1 MAARTDAAARSS
13 YYFCTLLVVLCF
25 IPHSLCTFKYSR
37 DELLQLSGDYR
48 LSVEYLIPP
57 EIVKPPSGTPAAA
70 DRRRKRCERRQ
81 KRGKRGGVWAR
92 LKASPFKPPLP
103 TIFLSNARSI
113 RHKLDEIRLQIA
125 TRRTLNHCSCL
136 IFSETWLDNS
146 IPDAAIELAGRT
158 AYRADRTAESEA
170 ELLLL
175 KCRPFYLP
183 REFAVV
189 YICAVYIPPDANA
202 KLALAQVS
210 SSINNSL
217 VAHPDSVFIA
227 AGDFNHAD
235 LKSVLHKFHRN
246 VKCATRGDRTLDQV
260 YTNVAGA
267 YRAQAYPHLGLSDHL
282 SLLLH
287 PRYTPKIK
295 SAGITVK
302 TVRTWPEDA
311 VPMLQDCFHHTDWDV
326 FKEQNTDKRV
336 VLDNYTSTVLD
347 YICFCVDNVTCWRQF
362 RVFPNTPPWMTQEV
376 KQLIRARDTAFHSGD
391 QEAYS
396 AARADLRRGINTAK
410 RHYRRRIEARFETTT
425 NPRQVWEGIRAITD
439 YKRRSPPSSADSPTL
454 AEDLNLFYARF
465 DRDNTDPVL
474 PPLPTTG
481 LAPVL
486 SVHEVR
492 RVFCSIN
499 TRKAAGPDGVL
510 GRVLKDCAAEL
521 ADVFTSIF
529 NISLS
534 CSLVPACFKAATI
547 VPLPKQPN
555 VTCLNDFRPVA
566 LTSIPAKCLERLVI
580 KHIKAALPLSLDPH
594 QFAYR
599 ENRSTEDAIATV
611 LHTLLEHL
619 EHKNTYARLLF
630 VDYSSAFN
638 TIRPYKLRPKLHQL
652 GLNTTLCNWIV
663 DFLTNRTQSVRVGK
677 NISSTLV
684 VNTGAPQGCVLSP
697 LLYTLYT
704 HDCLASSAS
713 NLIVKFADD
722 TTVLGLITNNDEAN
736 YRREVQ
742 HLESWCHNNN
752 LVLNT
757 KKTKEIVVD
766 FRRRGHTDHQPL
778 FIGKDVV
785 ERVQSF
791 KFLGVTVTEDLSWGD
806 HISKAVG
813 KAQQRLYYL
822 RKLKSA
828 HISRPLMVNF
838 YNCAISSVLTYGFL
852 VWFSS
857 CSKADQQA
865 LQRVVK
871 AAGRIIGTT
880 LPEISTIFSTR
891 CLRRVHNILR
901 DQHHPAHHLFH
912 LLPSG
917 RRYRS
922 IQARTSRLAN
932 SLYPQAVRLL
942 NSAPLTSLPP
952 SHGQ

>member
-1 MAARTDAAARSS
+1 MVRCSSNNKPWINPDIKALLKEKKRAFKSGNKEGLRTAQKK
-13 YYFCTLLVVLCF
+13 L
-25 IPHSLCTFKYSR
+25 
-37 DELLQLSGDYR
+37 
-48 LSVEYLIPP
+48 
-57 EIVKPPSGTPAAA
+57 
-70 DRRRKRCERRQ
+70 RRKIRR
-81 KRGKRGGVWAR
+81 A
-92 LKASPFKPPLP
+92 KA
-103 TIFLSNARSI
+103 A
-113 RHKLDEIRLQIA
+113 
-125 TRRTLNHCSCL
+125 
-136 IFSETWLDNS
+136 
-146 IPDAAIELAGRT
+146 
-158 AYRADRTAESEA
+158 
-170 ELLLL
+170 
-175 KCRPFYLP
+175 
-183 REFAVV
+183 
-189 YICAVYIPPDANA
+189 
-202 KLALAQVS
+202 
-210 SSINNSL
+210 
-217 VAHPDSVFIA
+217 
-227 AGDFNHAD
+227 
-235 LKSVLHKFHRN
+235 
-246 VKCATRGDRTLDQV
+246 
-260 YTNVAGA
+260 
-267 YRAQAYPHLGLSDHL
+267 
-282 SLLLH
+282 
-287 PRYTPKIK
+287 
-295 SAGITVK
+295 
-302 TVRTWPEDA
+302 
-311 VPMLQDCFHHTDWDV
+311 
-326 FKEQNTDKRV
+326 
-336 VLDNYTSTVLD
+336 
-347 YICFCVDNVTCWRQF
+347 
-362 RVFPNTPPWMTQEV
+362 
-376 KQLIRARDTAFHSGD
+376 
-391 QEAYS
+391 
-396 AARADLRRGINTAK
+396 
-410 RHYRRRIEARFETTT
+410 YRRRMEQQLQNQNISGPMSPWHFIMKDAVWHHSCRSNDILSSSQNHLPDEGPVVETLLYMVWKWGSLSGSTTT
-425 NPRQVWEGIRAITD
+425 AERRFSNSKRNRQWPRQVWEGIRAITD
-439 YKRRSPPSSADSPTL
+439 YKRRSPPPSADSPTL

-486 SVHEVR
+486 SMHEVR
-492 RVFCSIN
+492 RAFCSIN

-529 NISLS
+529 NISFS

-880 LPEISTIFSTR
+880 LPGISTIFSTR